1 MRAHHPWQSCAAA
14 APGYALHGG
23 GALDECG
30 VDEANSAVHLRRETG
45 QTCAA
50 PQLGLDKC
58 LRTSLVGYCSP
69 PECMERALL
78 SLYVWRFGLLR
89 EVQQARLLHDI
100 GEQHQPSRVGT
111 EDFPY

>member
-1 MRAHHPWQSCAAA
+1 
-14 APGYALHGG
+14 
-23 GALDECG
+23 
-30 VDEANSAVHLRRETG
+30 
-45 QTCAA
+45 
-50 PQLGLDKC
+50 
-58 LRTSLVGYCSP
+58 
-69 PECMERALL
+69 MERALL